1 MYINNQKFLSLL
13 LAATSAVGQSVFSNA
28 PANVICDYSTATAG
42 AAISNYCKLQSS
54 GTTMNL
60 WSGATLASQ
69 AGYLS
74 FRPTAA
80 DASAYLYFGG
90 GSCLDARGV
99 SSITLEVKAASAV
112 TLKLDF
118 GTSNDCASKSASDYS
133 GAISVPASSTF
144 QSITFPVSF
153 FANMNLQRLLTIGI
167 GSVSPLHV
175 EVQIRKIYFNRNAF
189 VTRARHELF
198 EWTSSGTRRP
208 FRFASF
214 NAPDLIGRSDMGGDG
229 FLDAYEQED
238 LILSAKQM
246 NARVI
251 RTYTLR
257 VKSSGDVN
265 GVGSTKAIQ
274 GIGSWGQTQLVH
286 LDRALQLANKHGV
299 RLIIPFIDN
308 WSWFGG
314 VAEFAAFRGKARDSF
329 FTDAQ
334 LIADFKSVLTTL
346 LNRVNTLTGVAYKN
360 DPAVL
365 AWQLGNEL
373 CVGNMNDWAAANY
386 RQTPP
391 ASWASEMANHIRSI
405 DSNHLIMD
413 GYWSEAKY
421 NGANIGGN
429 WDSNLL
435 AIRNMDIMNV
445 HYYGGESSGVGD
457 NEYSR
462 RLAGNANNAFNSG
475 KAVIID
481 EFGIAR
487 RSIMLAVQ
495 NAITTTTG
503 AERYLAGVLMWSIRS
518 QSSRGGAIV
527 HYEYAGF
534 MTYQWPGYTNGPKC
548 TVRFGTDT
556 VGFAPENYDIVNDMY
571 NAMQTLNSRNGIAAA
586 SMYPPCSHNGAILA
600 ASVQAINSQSESCIW
615 SFTHSIA
622 GVSGS
627 FRAVNLRIRQPTG
640 AYANMVQFS
649 FDNVKFVNLNLADMT
664 QTENRPLYA
673 HKVPVL
679 SNGGTTRTIYYR
691 VSGLLKDNQ
700 YTKPTASFSVSVTGV
715 DNAFYNWW
723 SSQAAGTLNNAAA
736 PAC

>member
-1 MYINNQKFLSLL
+1 M
-13 LAATSAVGQSVFSNA
+13 G
-28 PANVICDYSTATAG
+28 ICDYTTATAG
-42 AAISNYCKLQSS
+42 AAVSNYCKGQSA

-80 DASAYLYFGG
+80 DASAYLFFGG

-99 SSITLEVKAASAV
+99 SSITLEVKTATAV
-112 TLKLDF
+112 SLKIDF

-144 QSITFPVSF
+144 QTITFPVSF
-153 FANMNLQRLLTIGI
+153 FSNMNLQRLLTIGI
-167 GSVSPLHV
+167 GSVSPLNV

-198 EWTSSGTRRP
+198 EWTSSGVRRP
-208 FRFASF
+208 LRFASF
-214 NAPDLIGRSDMGGDG
+214 NAPDLIGRADAGQDG
-229 FLDAYEQED
+229 YLDAYEQED
-238 LILSAKQM
+238 LILSAKQLGG
-246 NARVI
+246 RVV

-257 VKSSGDVN
+257 VKMPSDIN
-265 GVGSTKAIQ
+265 GVGSSKAIQ
-274 GIGSWGQTQLVH
+274 GIGLWGQTQLVH

-299 RLIIPFIDN
+299 RLIVPFIDN
-308 WSWFGG
+308 WSWNGG
-314 VAEFAAFRGKARDSF
+314 VTEFAGFRGKARDSF

-360 DPAVL
+360 DPAIL

-373 CVGNMNDWAAANY
+373 CVGAMNDWNAANY

-391 ASWASEMANHIRSI
+391 SSWASEMANHIRSI

-413 GYWSEAKY
+413 GYWSEQKY
-421 NGANIGGN
+421 NGANNGGN
-429 WDSNLL
+429 WDTNLL
-435 AIRNMDIMNV
+435 AIRNLDIMNV
-445 HYYGGESSGVGD
+445 HYYGGESSGAAD
-457 NEYSR
+457 SEYSR
-462 RLAGNANNAFNSG
+462 RMPGNGLNAFNAG
-475 KAVIID
+475 KAAILD

-503 AERYLAGVLMWSIRS
+503 NERFLAGVLMWSIRP

-534 MTYQWPGYTNGPKC
+534 VTYQWPGYTNGPKC
-548 TVRFGTDT
+548 TINYDGRA

-571 NAMQTLNSRNGIAAA
+571 NAMQTLNTRNGIAAA
-586 SMYPPCSHNGAILA
+586 SMYPPCSHNGAVLGSA
-600 ASVQAINSQSESCIW
+600 VQAINSQSESCIW

-622 GVSGS
+622 GVSSS

-664 QTENRPLYA
+664 QIENRPLYA
-673 HKVPVL
+673 HKVPVVA
-679 SNGGTTRTIYYR
+679 SGGTTRTIYYR
-691 VSGLLKDNQ
+691 VAGLLKGNQ
-700 YTKPTASFSVSVTGV
+700 YTKPTASHSVSVTGV

-723 SSQAAGTLNNAAA
+723 ASQTAGTLANANA
-736 PAC
+736 PVC